1 MPLRGKTKRE
11 VLLEFRHAEIL
22 EAARRVFAD
31 KGYNSAS
38 VEDIARA
45 AGIAKGTLYL
55 YYPSK
60 NDIYREALKR
70 GLEALCDDLERKVG
84 AERTCEAKIRAFIS
98 AKLTWFETNRDLFK
112 IYYAE
117 YANTVCQPP
126 YLHQDFIGFH
136 ERQVKLLTGALHKGI
151 LQKVIRRLP
160 AQAAALAILDV
171 ARGIITQRLLG
182 WSKTNVQDDIDF
194 LFDLAWKGLA
204 CR

>member
-11 VLLEFRHAEIL
+11 VVLEFRHAEIL
-22 EAARRVFAD
+22 EAARKVFAE

-38 VEDIARA
+38 VEDIAHE

-60 NDIYREALKR
+60 QGIYWEALKS
-70 GLEALCDDLERKVG
+70 GLIALCGELEEKVQ
-84 AERTCEAKIRAFIS
+84 AERTCEAKVRAFIA
-98 AKLTWFETNRDLFK
+98 AKLTWFEKNQDLFK

-117 YANTVCQPP
+117 YANAVSQSP
-126 YLHQDFIGFH
+126 YLRKEFEGFH
-136 ERQVKLLTGALHKGI
+136 QRQLKLLINALSEGI
-151 LQKVIRRLP
+151 HQEVIRGLP
-160 AQAAALAILDV
+160 AEAAALAILDV

-182 WSKTNVQDDIDF
+182 WSKTRLQEDIDF
-194 LFDLAWKGLA
+194 LFDLTWKGLA